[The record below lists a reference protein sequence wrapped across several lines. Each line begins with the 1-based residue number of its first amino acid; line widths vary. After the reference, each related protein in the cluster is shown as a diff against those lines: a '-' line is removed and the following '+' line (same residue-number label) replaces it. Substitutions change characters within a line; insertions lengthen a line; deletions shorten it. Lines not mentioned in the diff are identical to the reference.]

1 MKITLT
7 DNPISAD
14 EDFVIDNLWAYNA
27 RTTPVDIHP
36 LVLTLRDDRGQ
47 ILAGL
52 VARTWWGALEI
63 QYLWVS
69 DACRGKGTG
78 RELIQSAEREA
89 KKRGCHMA
97 YVDTFDFQAKGFYE
111 KLGYVAYGELGDYAH
126 QHTRH
131 YLSKNL

>member
-7 DNPISAD
+7 DNPISAE
-14 EDFVIDNLWAYNA
+14 EDFVVNSLWAHNA
-27 RTTPVDIHP
+27 KTTPVDIQP
-36 LVLTLRDDRGQ
+36 LFLTARDDQNQ

-78 RELIQSAEREA
+78 RELIQSAEQEA

-111 KLGYVAYGELGDYAH
+111 KLGYKAYGKLGDYAH

-131 YLSKNL
+131 YLSKTL

>member
-1 MKITLT
+1 MKITIT
-7 DNPISAD
+7 DRPSSAD
-14 EDFVIDNLWAYNA
+14 EDFVVSRLWAHNA
-27 RTTPVDIHP
+27 KTTPVDIQP
-36 LVLTLRDDRGQ
+36 LFLTLRDEQDQ

-69 DACRGKGTG
+69 EACRGKGTG

-89 KKRGCHMA
+89 KDRGCHMA
-97 YVDTFDFQAKGFYE
+97 YVDTFEFQAKGFYE
-111 KLGYVAYGELGDYAH
+111 KLGYTAYGSLGDYAH

-131 YLSKNL
+131 YLAKKI